1 MYEYRNYNDGYSLFY
16 LICHLQEHNNLN
28 SRNKETN
35 MKKNYNIIP
44 PLNKKDFVACI
55 NKIQD
60 VDRKIEAISD
70 VLREN
75 SPDSIYCPPSL
86 HDQLIEILKKI
97 FREDGKEFSL
107 IEYYVYELKYGEEWR
122 EGSIIIDGK
131 SIVLKTP
138 EDLYELLLDEMNQ
151 M

>member
-1 MYEYRNYNDGYSLFY
+1 M
-16 LICHLQEHNNLN
+16 
-28 SRNKETN
+28 
-35 MKKNYNIIP
+35 
-44 PLNKKDFVACI
+44 
-55 NKIQD
+55 
-60 VDRKIEAISD
+60 IE
-70 VLREN
+70 V
-75 SPDSIYCPPSL
+75 
-86 HDQLIEILKKI
+86 LKKI

-122 EGSIIIDGK
+122 EDSIIIDGK